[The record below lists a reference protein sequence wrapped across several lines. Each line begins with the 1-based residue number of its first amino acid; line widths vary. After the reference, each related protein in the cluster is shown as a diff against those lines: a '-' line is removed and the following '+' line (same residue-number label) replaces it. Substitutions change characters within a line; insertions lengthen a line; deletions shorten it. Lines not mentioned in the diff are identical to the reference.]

1 MRISGLVTI
10 GAVLS
15 GVAAITLVGP
25 SGCSGFDHP
34 GPLPNEVPNLG
45 VLLQQNAV
53 AAGAG
58 GAGGGPADL
67 CVCVASLNDPSNLAC
82 GDCIANLATST
93 CVTQAD
99 ACAADSALGQ
109 GGSPEQSCADVQAC
123 LKACQSSADPVPCS
137 QACVLP
143 FTSTPGRVEFGN
155 VLACACELCGS
166 ACNYTTAPATCGV
179 DGTGGSG
186 GAGGA
191 SGGGGGASAVGG
203 AGGH

>member
-10 GAVLS
+10 GMVLC
-15 GVAAITLVGP
+15 GVAAITVVGP

-53 AAGAG
+53 GAGAG
-58 GAGGGPADL
+58 GGGGPADS
-67 CVCVASLNDPSNLAC
+67 CECVASLNDPTDLAC
-82 GDCIANLATST
+82 SDCFTTLATTT
-93 CVTQAD
+93 CLSQVT
-99 ACAADSALGQ
+99 ACANDSALGQ

-123 LKACQSSADPVPCS
+123 LKACQAAADPVQCS

-143 FTSTPGRVEFGN
+143 FDSTPGRVEFES
-155 VLACACELCGS
+155 VLLCACDLCGS
-166 ACNYTTAPATCGV
+166 ACKYTKAPATCGV
-179 DGTGGSG
+179 EGTGGAGGSG
-186 GAGGA
+186 GGL
-191 SGGGGGASAVGG
+191 GG